1 MWSHLGVL
9 LHLLRSQFL
18 CLFGLVSV
26 FQPVMRGQVAAFV
39 ASTPTGESS
48 SVDADAPLASAESRL
63 AEATQDDR
71 KYRGRVAQLPLYDW
85 WRHPGVSVSVGL
97 NGVGV
102 DVAEAFR
109 QRINVRV
116 GAEFL
121 RYTGQFTAEGAQVDV
136 NLRLG
141 GGHAGVDVF
150 PFQHSSFHISPQLRF
165 GILTRGVGNVL
176 IPPGQVVSFSGVD
189 YTSTT
194 YDPLRGSA
202 YFDTRKVAPGIAFG
216 FGNLV
221 PRERYQHLSFPV
233 ELGFYYIGQPNL
245 QVNFMGTACSPN
257 PNGGTS
263 CDDVTKDPGFQTDLA
278 NFIRRNRH
286 NVSYGSLFPVLSFG
300 VGYRF

>member
-1 MWSHLGVL
+1 MVTLGVPL
-9 LHLLRSQFL
+9 QLLRSQFL
-18 CLFGLVSV
+18 FLFGLVCV
-26 FQPVMRGQVAAFV
+26 CHPAIHGQGSAFV
-39 ASTPTGESS
+39 ASTPAGESS
-48 SVDADAPLASAESRL
+48 SLDLDAPVPTADPRP

-85 WRHPGVSVSVGL
+85 WRHPGVSVSVGI

-109 QRINVRV
+109 QHINLRV

-121 RYTGQFTAEGAQVDV
+121 RYTGQFTAQGAQVDI

-150 PFQHSSFHISPQLRF
+150 PFQHSSFRISPQLRF
-165 GILTRGVGNVL
+165 GILTRGIGNVL
-176 IPPGQVVSFSGVD
+176 IPPGEVVSFSGVD
-189 YTSTT
+189 YSSTA

-202 YFDTRKVAPGIAFG
+202 YFDTRKIAPGISVG

-221 PRERYQHLSFPV
+221 PRERYQHWSFPAD
-233 ELGFYYIGQPNL
+233 LGFYYIGQPNL
-245 QVNFMGTACSPN
+245 QVSFVGTACSAN

-263 CDDVTKDPGFQTDLA
+263 CDDVTKDPGFQSDLA
-278 NFIRRNRH
+278 RFIQRNRH